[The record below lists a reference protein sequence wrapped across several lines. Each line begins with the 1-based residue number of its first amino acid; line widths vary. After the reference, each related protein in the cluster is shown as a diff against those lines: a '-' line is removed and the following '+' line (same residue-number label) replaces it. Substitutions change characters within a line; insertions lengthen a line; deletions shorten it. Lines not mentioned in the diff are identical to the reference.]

1 MGFVPLHNRSYTRI
15 LEISAVLAL
24 LRGALPA
31 WYFGGVGTGPGGL
44 SARTILALYVLH
56 LARLPVWPA
65 WPCPA
70 ALFPFPA
77 MNVKYFA
84 LGGLTLAAAACQKD
98 PSAGEPAP
106 TADFAFA
113 RSSASELTVAT
124 YDNVYLVDHSTRAVA
139 YRYTLGN
146 DSVRTTAAPRFS
158 YAKPG
163 LYTVTLTVRGAG
175 GQTATASKRVRVRE
189 RVAKQ
194 VVIQN
199 LLDEV
204 NSPQHNLVNGTY
216 WAVVRLGENR
226 AHYPR
231 PANGDPSFEAPIL
244 YQSPKVRLTQAMLP
258 YAFALPMPLVLNYP
272 ALRANTLQNNPNSYG
287 YAGVGYG
294 FEVYE
299 QDANGAV
306 FLLTSSYLP
315 FYRAQSGGI
324 SEMNTGFER
333 NVLQVG
339 YGGIYLSGDFE

>member
-1 MGFVPLHNRSYTRI
+1 MKIN
-15 LEISAVLAL
+15 
-24 LRGALPA
+24 
-31 WYFGGVGTGPGGL
+31 
-44 SARTILALYVLH
+44 
-56 LARLPVWPA
+56 
-65 WPCPA
+65 
-70 ALFPFPA
+70 
-77 MNVKYFA
+77 YFA
-84 LGGLTLAAAACQKD
+84 LGLLGLATAACQKE
-98 PSAGEPAP
+98 PSPGEPAP

-113 RSSASELTVAT
+113 RSSATAPEVTVAT
-124 YDNVYLVDHSTRAVA
+124 YDNVYLVDHSTRAVS

-146 DSVRTTAAPRFS
+146 DSVRTTAEPRF
-158 YAKPG
+158 YYTRPG

-175 GQTATASKRVRVRE
+175 GQTATASKRVRVLE

-199 LLDEV
+199 LNDEV

-226 AHYPR
+226 TAYPQ
-231 PANGDPSFEAPIL
+231 PANGNPSFEAPIL

-258 YAFALPMPLVLNYP
+258 YAFALPTPLVLNFP

-299 QDANGAV
+299 QDANGTV
-306 FLLTSSYLP
+306 YLLTSSYRP
-315 FYRAQSGGI
+315 FYWSQSGGI
-324 SEMNTGFER
+324 TEMNTDFER
-333 NVLQVG
+333 NILQVG